1 MADQL
6 TLNKCTYGT
15 ILLESFPQL
24 VIQVINNSKVNM
36 WTKIAILSSV
46 ISGFSCLNGLYRVVY
61 FKFIKGINLI
71 DVPIDISIAG
81 VNFIRID
88 CSKNNDVKVKDLE
101 QEQTVS
107 SCIHDE
113 HNFITEASEPL
124 LILQES
130 VSKISQF
137 MRSENNDLKEEIRSI
152 KLDCQ
157 AFSDKL
163 LEIKSQL
170 DMKN

>member
-1 MADQL
+1 
-6 TLNKCTYGT
+6 
-15 ILLESFPQL
+15 
-24 VIQVINNSKVNM
+24 M
-36 WTKIAILSSV
+36 WTNIAILSSV

-88 CSKNNDVKVKDLE
+88 CSKDNEVKVKDL
-101 QEQTVS
+101 EQTVS

-113 HNFITEASEPL
+113 HNFNTEASEPL

-130 VSKISQF
+130 VSKISQV
-137 MRSENNDLKEEIRSI
+137 MRSENKNLKEEIRSI
-152 KLDCQ
+152 KSENKQLNEEVRSRLSGFR
-157 AFSDKL
+157 AELIAMKG
-163 LEIKSQL
+163 QL
-170 DMKN
+170 DMKK